1 MTQDLLVGIEAFG
14 FYIPKNYLPIEVL
27 ANERN
32 IDPAKLTVGL
42 GLKNMA
48 VCSPNETVDY
58 MAAQAIIQLNEFHKL
73 QQNRGL
79 DFDKIDRVYLGTESS
94 IDSAKPTITFAK
106 PIIEKELNVDTSAV
120 DYLDMTFACIG
131 AVDALLA
138 CLDYVQI
145 NPDRQCIIV
154 ASDEAKYDV
163 KTGGEYTQ
171 GAGAVALLISS
182 NPKIMS
188 INSRK
193 VGVDTSNDF
202 DFYKPLRKFTKTQI
216 LEELKSHLPDSIDL
230 SAIST
235 ALNSQETQFNDGN
248 LEGIVSS
255 FWNLPEENIKIH
267 RKQPV
272 FDGKLS
278 NNCYQN
284 RIERALER
292 FQAKSNTPLSDY
304 EAWIFHLPYAYQ
316 GRRIAVKYWWNK
328 LALTNPSITEAIK
341 QEIGE
346 NEDSQQFYKL
356 LSKHPT
362 YKKFVADCIE
372 PSERASS
379 EIGNMYTAS
388 ILMAA
393 ISHLVFGKYQEQS
406 KVLFL
411 AYGSGS
417 KAKVFSGEIQNSSS
431 KNILLNLYENQLF
444 NRNQINYSTY
454 LEWHR
459 SN

>member
-1 MTQDLLVGIEAFG
+1 MTQDMLVGIDAFG

-32 IDPAKLTVGL
+32 IDPSKLTVGL
-42 GLKNMA
+42 GLRNMA
-48 VCSPNETVDY
+48 VCSPQETVDF
-58 MAAQAIIQLNEFHKL
+58 MAAQAIIQLNEFL
-73 QQNRGL
+73 ISQQNRGL
-79 DFDKIDRVYLGTESS
+79 DFEKIDRIYLGTESS
-94 IDSAKPTITFAK
+94 IDGAKPTITFAK

-131 AVDALLA
+131 AIDALLA
-138 CLDYVQI
+138 CVDYVQL

-171 GAGAVALLISS
+171 GAGAVAVLISA
-182 NPKIMS
+182 NPRIMS
-188 INSRK
+188 INSRL

-202 DFYKPLRKFTKTQI
+202 DFYKPTRKFTKTQI
-216 LEELKSHLPDSIDL
+216 LEELKSYLPDTVNISSIENV
-230 SAIST
+230 I
-235 ALNSQETQFNDGN
+235 NSQETQITDGN
-248 LEGIVSS
+248 LEGVVSS
-255 FWNLPEENIKIH
+255 FWNLPEETINIH

-278 NNCYQN
+278 NNCYQK
-284 RIERALER
+284 RIERALNR
-292 FQAKSNTPLSDY
+292 FQLKAQLELSDY
-304 EAWIFHLPYAYQ
+304 AAWIFHLPYAYQ
-316 GRRIAVKYWWNK
+316 GRRIAVKYWWDK
-328 LALTNPSITEAIK
+328 IALTNPSIFNEVK
-341 QEIGE
+341 QELGKI
-346 NEDSQQFYKL
+346 EDSEQFYKI

-362 YKKFVADCIE
+362 YKKFVADFIE

-393 ISHLVFGKYQEQS
+393 ISHLTFGEIKEKS

-417 KAKVFSGEIQNSSS
+417 KSKVFSGEIQNLQH
-431 KNILLNLYENQLF
+431 KNLLKSHLKFQLS

-454 LEWHR
+454 LKWHR